1 MTIISRFSKIAAL
14 GALTVAGLLAA
25 CSPSPQQSYGQANVQ
40 PYAQAN
46 VQPYAPNGVPQVAAL
61 GCPVATSSEMQRVFT
76 GINGVDGLR
85 RPLNDHGVPVDVN
98 GNCLSTAPVPEVY
111 SAAVAPAYISI
122 LSSRF
127 YYHYYYNPGYVHVYA
142 GPGIVYR
149 AHVVPTGHVTL
160 QTAAPSGH
168 SVTVPAGGATTVR
181 PGASAAPAAGPA
193 TTVRPGAAAPTAA
206 PAAVH
211 PTSVTPGR
219 AAAPTTTFN
228 RPSAPAMSAP
238 MHSVTPQRSFAPTST
253 FSRPGRH

>member
-61 GCPVATSSEMQRVFT
+61 GCPVATSSEMQRIFT

-160 QTAAPSGH
+160 QTAAPSHG
-168 SVTVPAGGATTVR
+168 VTVPAGGATTVR
-181 PGASAAPAAGPA
+181 PGASVAPAAGPA
-193 TTVRPGAAAPTAA
+193 TTVRPGAPMAA
-206 PAAVH
+206 PAAA
-211 PTSVTPGR
+211 PSTSVTPAR
-219 AAAPTTTFN
+219 AAAPT
-228 RPSAPAMSAP
+228 S
-238 MHSVTPQRSFAPTST
+238 TSGK
-253 FSRPGRH
+253 RCP

>member
-61 GCPVATSSEMQRVFT
+61 GCPVATSSEMQRIFT

-160 QTAAPSGH
+160 QTAAPSHG
-168 SVTVPAGGATTVR
+168 VTVPAGG
-181 PGASAAPAAGPA
+181 A